1 VRRHVKTEALYLWCL
16 EAHLDEES
24 QLKGSRQ
31 EMLHNDVTMVQL
43 AGGADALTQ
52 IVGDGVGRGLW
63 LGQSKVGVPKGRDS
77 RLGRMYKIA

>member
-1 VRRHVKTEALYLWCL
+1 
-16 EAHLDEES
+16 
-24 QLKGSRQ
+24 
-31 EMLHNDVTMVQL
+31 MLHNDVTMVQL